1 VNWLININC
10 LIGKSGNWSII
21 KERCALKM
29 DFSIKENILVDK
41 LIEQALLEDIG
52 TGDITTESIIPSKL
66 KAKGIIK
73 TSEEGVV
80 AGLDV
85 ACLIFQKLDSEIIF
99 QEKIKD
105 GIKVARDKVLA
116 EITGPARTI
125 LKGERV
131 ALNFLQRMSGIATI
145 TSKFC
150 QEVKDL
156 PVRIVDTRKTTP
168 GLRMLEKYA
177 VRMGGGHNHRFGL
190 YDAVLIKDN
199 HIAVAGGIKSAV
211 NSVRKQISHTVKI
224 EVEVENLSQLQETLE
239 MKVDIIM
246 LDNMNLDTMIEAVK
260 MIKGKALIEASGGVT
275 LKNVREIAQTG
286 VDLISVGALT
296 HSVKSLDISMEII

>member
-1 VNWLININC
+1 M
-10 LIGKSGNWSII
+10 G
-21 KERCALKM
+21 
-29 DFSIKENILVDK
+29 FSIKENILMDK
-41 LIEQALLEDIG
+41 IIEQALLEDIG
-52 TGDITTESIIPSKL
+52 TGDITSESIVPFDL
-66 KAKGIIK
+66 KAKGTIK
-73 TSEEGVV
+73 TLEGGVI
-80 AGLDV
+80 AGINIVHLV
-85 ACLIFQKLDSEIIF
+85 FKKLDPEIIF

-105 GIKVARDKVLA
+105 GTKVARDKVLA
-116 EITGPARTI
+116 EITGSARTI

-150 QEVKDL
+150 QEIKDL

-199 HIAVAGGIKSAV
+199 HITVTGGITSAV

-224 EVEVENLSQLQETLE
+224 EVEIDNLSQLEKVLKTQ
-239 MKVDIIM
+239 VDIIM
-246 LDNMNLDTMIEAVK
+246 LDNMDLDTMREAVK
-260 MIKGKALIEASGGVT
+260 MVKGKTLIEASGGIT
-275 LKNVREIAQTG
+275 LDKVRKIAQTG

>member
-1 VNWLININC
+1 MNRLINI
-10 LIGKSGNWSII
+10 NWSII
-21 KERCALKM
+21 KERGALKM
-29 DFSIKENILVDK
+29 NFSIKENILVDK
-41 LIEQALLEDIG
+41 IIEQALLEDIG

-85 ACLIFQKLDSEIIF
+85 ACLVFQKLDSEIIF

-105 GIKVARDKVLA
+105 STKVARDKVLA
-116 EITGPARTI
+116 EIAGPARTI

-150 QEVKDL
+150 QQVKDL

-168 GLRMLEKYA
+168 GLRILEKYA
-177 VRMGGGHNHRFGL
+177 VRIGGGYNHRFGL

-199 HIAVAGGIKSAV
+199 HIAIAGGIKSVV
-211 NSVRKQISHTVKI
+211 NSTRKQISHMVKI
-224 EVEVENLSQLQETLE
+224 EVEVENLSQLQEALE

-246 LDNMNLDTMIEAVK
+246 LDNMDLNTMKRAVK
-260 MIKGKALIEASGGVT
+260 TVKGKALIEASGGVT
-275 LKNVREIAQTG
+275 LEKVRKIAQTG
-286 VDLISVGALT
+286 VDLISIGTLT
-296 HSVKSLDISMEII
+296 HSVKSLDIGMEII

>member
-1 VNWLININC
+1 
-10 LIGKSGNWSII
+10 
-21 KERCALKM
+21 M
-29 DFSIKENILVDK
+29 DFSIKENVLIDK
-41 LIEQALLEDIG
+41 IIEQALLEDIG
-52 TGDITTESIIPSKL
+52 TGDITTESIIPSNL

-80 AGLDV
+80 AGLDIV
-85 ACLIFQKLDSEIIF
+85 FLVFIKLDSEICF
-99 QEKIKD
+99 QPKIKD
-105 GIKVARDKVLA
+105 GNKILPGEILG

-150 QEVKDL
+150 QQVKDF
-156 PVRIVDTRKTTP
+156 PVRVFDTRKTTP
-168 GLRMLEKYA
+168 GLRILEKYA

-211 NSVRKQISHTVKI
+211 NSVRKQISHTAKI
-224 EVEVENLSQLQETLE
+224 EVEVENLSQLQEAL
-239 MKVDIIM
+239 KVQVDTIM
-246 LDNMNLDTMIEAVK
+246 LDNMDLETMKEAVK
-260 MIKGKALIEASGGVT
+260 MVKGEALIEASGGIT
-275 LKNVREIAQTG
+275 LEKVREIAQTG

-296 HSVKSLDISMEII
+296 HSVKSLDISMEIV

>member
-1 VNWLININC
+1 
-10 LIGKSGNWSII
+10 
-21 KERCALKM
+21 M
-29 DFSIKENILVDK
+29 DFSIKENILIDK
-41 LIEQALLEDIG
+41 IVEQALLEDIG
-52 TGDITTESIIPSKL
+52 TGDITSESIIPSNL

-73 TSEEGVV
+73 SSEEGIV
-80 AGLDV
+80 AGLDI
-85 ACLIFQKLDSEIIF
+85 ACLVFQKLDPEVIF

-105 GIKVARDKVLA
+105 GTKVLRGKVLA

-150 QEVKDL
+150 QQVKDL

-168 GLRMLEKYA
+168 GLRILEKYA
-177 VRMGGGHNHRFGL
+177 VRMGGGYNHRFGL

-211 NSVRKQISHTVKI
+211 NSVRKQISHTVKV
-224 EVEVENLSQLQETLE
+224 EVEVENLFQLQEALE

-246 LDNMNLDTMIEAVK
+246 LDNMDLNTMKKAVK
-260 MIKGKALIEASGGVT
+260 MVKGKALIEASGGVT
-275 LKNVREIAQTG
+275 LEKVRIIAQTG

-296 HSVKSLDISMEII
+296 HSVKSLDISMEILK

>member
-1 VNWLININC
+1 
-10 LIGKSGNWSII
+10 
-21 KERCALKM
+21 M
-29 DFSIKENILVDK
+29 DFPIKENILIDK
-41 LIEQALLEDIG
+41 IVEQALLEDIG
-52 TGDITTESIIPSKL
+52 TGDITSESIVPYDL

-80 AGLDV
+80 AGLDIIYLV
-85 ACLIFQKLDSEIIF
+85 FKKLDPEICF
-99 QEKIKD
+99 QSKIKD
-105 GIKVARDKVLA
+105 GKNILPGEVLA
-116 EITGPARTI
+116 KISGSSRTI

-150 QEVKDL
+150 QQVKDF

-168 GLRMLEKYA
+168 GLRILEKYA
-177 VRMGGGHNHRFGL
+177 VHMGGGHNHRFGL

-199 HIAVAGGIKSAV
+199 HREVAGGIKSAV
-211 NSVRKQISHTVKI
+211 NSVQKQISHTVKI
-224 EVEVENLSQLQETLE
+224 EVEVENLSQLQEAL
-239 MKVDIIM
+239 KVQVDIIM
-246 LDNMNLDTMIEAVK
+246 LDNMDLETMKEAVK
-260 MIKGKALIEASGGVT
+260 MVKGKTLIEASGEIT
-275 LKNVREIAQTG
+275 LEKVRKIAQIG

>member
-1 VNWLININC
+1 
-10 LIGKSGNWSII
+10 
-21 KERCALKM
+21 M
-29 DFSIKENILVDK
+29 DFSIKENILIDK
-41 LIEQALLEDIG
+41 IIEQALLEDIG
-52 TGDITTESIIPSKL
+52 TGDITTESIIPSNL

-73 TSEEGVV
+73 TPEEGVV
-80 AGLDV
+80 AGLNI
-85 ACLIFQKLDSEIIF
+85 ACLVFQKLDSEIIF

-105 GIKVARDKVLA
+105 GTQVVRGKVLA
-116 EITGPARTI
+116 EITGSAQII

-150 QEVKDL
+150 QQVKDFS
-156 PVRIVDTRKTTP
+156 VRIVDTRKTTP
-168 GLRMLEKYA
+168 GLRILEKYA
-177 VRMGGGHNHRFGL
+177 VRMGGGYNHRFGL

-224 EVEVENLSQLQETLE
+224 EVEVESLSQLQEALE

-246 LDNMNLDTMIEAVK
+246 LDNMDLNTMKKAVK
-260 MIKGKALIEASGGVT
+260 MVKGKVLIEASGGIT
-275 LKNVREIAQTG
+275 LEKVREIAQTG
-286 VDLISVGALT
+286 VDLISIGSLT
-296 HSVKSLDISMEII
+296 HSVKSLDISMEIKNVSRIS

>member
-1 VNWLININC
+1 M
-10 LIGKSGNWSII
+10 G
-21 KERCALKM
+21 
-29 DFSIKENILVDK
+29 FSIKENIIVDK
-41 LIEQALLEDIG
+41 IIEQALLEDIG
-52 TGDITTESIIPSKL
+52 TGDITTKSIIPSNL

-73 TSEEGVV
+73 TSGEGVV
-80 AGLDV
+80 AGLGI
-85 ACLIFQKLDSEIIF
+85 ACLVFKKLDLDVTF

-105 GIKVARDKVLA
+105 GTKVAQGKVLV

-150 QEVKDL
+150 QKVKDC

-168 GLRMLEKYA
+168 GLRILEKYA
-177 VRMGGGHNHRFGL
+177 VCMGGGYNHRFGL

-211 NSVRKQISHTVKI
+211 NSVRKQISHTVNI
-224 EVEVENLSQLQETLE
+224 EVEVENLSQLQEALE

-246 LDNMNLDTMIEAVK
+246 LDNMNLDTMKEAVK
-260 MIKGKALIEASGGVT
+260 MVKGKVLIEASGGVT
-275 LKNVREIAQTG
+275 LENVRKIAQTG

>member
-1 VNWLININC
+1 
-10 LIGKSGNWSII
+10 
-21 KERCALKM
+21 M
-29 DFSIKENILVDK
+29 DFSIKENILIDK
-41 LIEQALLEDIG
+41 IVEQALLEDIG
-52 TGDITTESIIPSKL
+52 TGDITTEFILPSDL

-80 AGLDV
+80 AGLDI
-85 ACLIFQKLDSEIIF
+85 ACLIFKKLDSEIVF

-105 GIKVARDKVLA
+105 GTKVARGKVLA
-116 EITGPARTI
+116 EISGSARTI
-125 LKGERV
+125 LKGERA

-150 QEVKDL
+150 QEIKNL

-168 GLRMLEKYA
+168 GLRILEKYA
-177 VRMGGGHNHRFGL
+177 VLMGGGYNHRFGL

-211 NSVRKQISHTVKI
+211 NSVRKQISHMIKI
-224 EVEVENLSQLQETLE
+224 EIEVENLSQLQEALE
-239 MKVDIIM
+239 MKVDIVM
-246 LDNMNLDTMIEAVK
+246 LDNMDLETMKEAVK
-260 MIKGKALIEASGGVT
+260 IVKGEALIEASGGIT
-275 LKNVREIAQTG
+275 LEKVREIAQTG

-296 HSVKSLDISMEII
+296 HSVKSLDISMEVI

>member
-1 VNWLININC
+1 
-10 LIGKSGNWSII
+10 
-21 KERCALKM
+21 M
-29 DFSIKENILVDK
+29 DFSLKENILIDK
-41 LIEQALLEDIG
+41 IVEQALLEDIG
-52 TGDITTESIIPSKL
+52 TGDITTEFILPSDL

-80 AGLDV
+80 AGLDI
-85 ACLIFQKLDSEIIF
+85 ACLIFKKLDSEIVF

-105 GIKVARDKVLA
+105 GTKVARGKVLA
-116 EITGPARTI
+116 EISGSARTI
-125 LKGERV
+125 LKGERA

-150 QEVKDL
+150 QEIKNL

-168 GLRMLEKYA
+168 GLRILEKYA
-177 VRMGGGHNHRFGL
+177 VLMGGGYNHRFGL

-211 NSVRKQISHTVKI
+211 NSVRKQISHMIKI
-224 EVEVENLSQLQETLE
+224 EIEVENLSQLQEALE
-239 MKVDIIM
+239 MKVDIVM
-246 LDNMNLDTMIEAVK
+246 LDNMDLETMKEAVK
-260 MIKGKALIEASGGVT
+260 IVKGEALIEASGGIT
-275 LKNVREIAQTG
+275 LEKVREIAQTG

-296 HSVKSLDISMEII
+296 HSVKSLDISMEVI

>member
-1 VNWLININC
+1 
-10 LIGKSGNWSII
+10 
-21 KERCALKM
+21 M
-29 DFSIKENILVDK
+29 DFSIKENVLIDK
-41 LIEQALLEDIG
+41 IIEQALLEDIG
-52 TGDITTESIIPSKL
+52 TGDITTESIIPSNL

-80 AGLDV
+80 AGLDIV
-85 ACLIFQKLDSEIIF
+85 FLVFKKLDSEICF
-99 QEKIKD
+99 QSKIKD
-105 GIKVARDKVLA
+105 GNKILPGEILG

-150 QEVKDL
+150 QQVKDF
-156 PVRIVDTRKTTP
+156 PVRIFDTRKTTP
-168 GLRMLEKYA
+168 GLRILEKYA

-199 HIAVAGGIKSAV
+199 HIVVAGGIKSAV

-224 EVEVENLSQLQETLE
+224 EVEVENLSQFQEAL
-239 MKVDIIM
+239 KVQVNIIM
-246 LDNMNLDTMIEAVK
+246 LDNMDLETMKEAVK
-260 MIKGKALIEASGGVT
+260 LVKGKALIEASGGIT
-275 LKNVREIAQTG
+275 LEKVKEIAQTG

-296 HSVKSLDISMEII
+296 HSVKALDISMEII

>member
-1 VNWLININC
+1 MV
-10 LIGKSGNWSII
+10 
-21 KERCALKM
+21 
-29 DFSIKENILVDK
+29 FSIKENILVDK
-41 LIEQALLEDIG
+41 IIEQALLEDIG
-52 TGDITTESIIPSKL
+52 TGDITTESIIPPNL

-80 AGLDV
+80 AGLDI
-85 ACLIFQKLDSEIIF
+85 ACLVFRKLDSDITF

-105 GIKVARDKVLA
+105 GTKVTQGKVLA
-116 EITGPARTI
+116 EITGSAQII

-150 QEVKDL
+150 QEVKDF

-168 GLRMLEKYA
+168 GLRILEKYA
-177 VRMGGGHNHRFGL
+177 VRMGGGYNHRFGL

-224 EVEVENLSQLQETLE
+224 EVEVENLSQLQEALE

-246 LDNMNLDTMIEAVK
+246 LDNMNLDTMREAVK
-260 MIKGKALIEASGGVT
+260 MVKGKALIEASGGVT

-286 VDLISVGALT
+286 VDLISIGALT
-296 HSVKSLDISMEII
+296 HSVKSLDISMEIKNVSRIS

>member
-1 VNWLININC
+1 
-10 LIGKSGNWSII
+10 
-21 KERCALKM
+21 M
-29 DFSIKENILVDK
+29 DFSIKESILIDK
-41 LIEQALLEDIG
+41 IIKQALLEDIG
-52 TGDITTESIIPSKL
+52 TGDITTESIIPSNL

-80 AGLDV
+80 AGLDIV
-85 ACLIFQKLDSEIIF
+85 HLVFQKLDSEIIF

-105 GIKVARDKVLA
+105 GTKISRNKVLA
-116 EITGPARTI
+116 EIAGSAQTI
-125 LKGERV
+125 LQGERV

-150 QEVKDL
+150 QEVKDF

-168 GLRMLEKYA
+168 GLRILEKYA
-177 VRMGGGHNHRFGL
+177 VRMGGGYNHRFGL

-211 NSVRKQISHTVKI
+211 NSIRKQISHTVKI
-224 EVEVENLSQLQETLE
+224 EVEVENLSQLQEALK
-239 MKVDIIM
+239 MKVNIIM
-246 LDNMNLDTMIEAVK
+246 LDNMDLNTMKKAVK
-260 MIKGKALIEASGGVT
+260 MVKGKALIEASGGIT
-275 LKNVREIAQTG
+275 LEKVREIAQTG
-286 VDLISVGALT
+286 VDLISIGALT

>member
-1 VNWLININC
+1 
-10 LIGKSGNWSII
+10 
-21 KERCALKM
+21 M
-29 DFSIKENILVDK
+29 DFSIKENILIDK
-41 LIEQALLEDIG
+41 IIEQALLEDIG
-52 TGDITTESIIPSKL
+52 TGDITTEFIIPSNL

-80 AGLDV
+80 AGLDI
-85 ACLIFQKLDSEIIF
+85 ACLVFQKLDSEIIF
-99 QEKIKD
+99 QEKTKD
-105 GIKVARDKVLA
+105 GKKVARGKELA

-150 QEVKDL
+150 QEVKDF

-168 GLRMLEKYA
+168 GLRILEKYA
-177 VRMGGGHNHRFGL
+177 VHMGGGYNHRFGL

-224 EVEVENLSQLQETLE
+224 EVEVENLSQLQEALE
-239 MKVDIIM
+239 MKVDIVM
-246 LDNMNLDTMIEAVK
+246 LDNMSLDMMREAVN
-260 MIKGKALIEASGGVT
+260 IAKGKVLIEASGGIT
-275 LKNVREIAQTG
+275 LDNVREVAQTG
-286 VDLISVGALT
+286 VDLISIGALT
-296 HSVKSLDISMEII
+296 HSVKSLDISMEIL

>member
-1 VNWLININC
+1 
-10 LIGKSGNWSII
+10 
-21 KERCALKM
+21 M
-29 DFSIKENILVDK
+29 DFLIKENILIDK
-41 LIEQALLEDIG
+41 IIEQALLEDIG
-52 TGDITTESIIPSKL
+52 TGDITSESIVPSDL

-80 AGLDV
+80 AGLDITY
-85 ACLIFQKLDSEIIF
+85 LIFKKLDSEIIF

-105 GIKVARDKVLA
+105 GTKITRGKVLA
-116 EITGPARTI
+116 KISGSARTI

-145 TSKFC
+145 TFKFC
-150 QEVKDL
+150 QQVKDF
-156 PVRIVDTRKTTP
+156 PVRIFDTRKTTP
-168 GLRMLEKYA
+168 GLRILEKYA

-224 EVEVENLSQLQETLE
+224 EVEAENLSQLQEAL
-239 MKVDIIM
+239 KVQVDTIM
-246 LDNMNLDTMIEAVK
+246 LDNMDLETMKEAVK
-260 MIKGKALIEASGGVT
+260 MVKGEALIEASGGIT
-275 LKNVREIAQTG
+275 LEKVREIARTG

-296 HSVKSLDISMEII
+296 HSVKSLDISMEILK